1 MATSIQQD
9 FKTRQSLVVRSTA
22 TLNSVDTSLTTAT
35 FGVLGLPPI
44 NLNFTKTSVLDPR
57 IQFTRS
63 SGATYVGPDG
73 FIKYAATNQPRIDY
87 DPVNVG
93 YCRGLLIEEQ
103 KTNLISYSSN
113 FTQWNLSGNAI
124 GVVQNA
130 TMSPDGSQNASYLT
144 NTAGAG
150 SQMIA
155 PGLPGSYIAS
165 ATYVQSI
172 FAKPVSTYATGG
184 SGAGTIVFQN
194 YINGAFVITTFDCIA
209 LTSNVSYGTGVS
221 SITPVGNGWVRC
233 TVALQTYRSTDSFGV
248 IYLGGWGAYS
258 NTMTVA
264 LWGAQLEINQY
275 PNNGWYSGVPTSYIP
290 TNGAAVTRA
299 NDVAIM
305 IGQSITNVLNQN
317 NGTMFAEWMQ
327 GYNGYSSLVQS
338 SSGIATITSN
348 NPNVGYNG
356 YGFPTNPLYAGYWAF
371 MQGRNYNNYSLTYSV
386 GLNQFAYYGQI
397 YRIAGTYDPNNLWDS
412 FDGAPVSNGNNSVV
426 SANMGY
432 QLNQILLGQSNVGGV
447 PNFQMNGWLRKFQ
460 YWPQTLPPA
469 LLPQLSTTTVYSTSN
484 FVNAVISHVANTTTF
499 ILNQGLVTGNNL
511 EISDVDHLYTTN
523 LTRPTQAPTL
533 NLNFLKGQLDSRIS
547 FSRASGGSYVGAN
560 GFIQY
565 AGVNQPR
572 FDYSTTSTGTCQ
584 GLLIEE
590 QRTNLYYYN
599 TQISTQIALW
609 TGSSNS
615 GISGLTVQENAIQS
629 PDGTYNAA
637 LLSNT
642 PNINAIISP
651 GRTNY
656 TSNTWYTKS
665 VYAKWIT
672 GSPYLYFQ
680 EILSDN
686 SFMVTSFNIQ
696 IGRIISS
703 VYGSTTGTSSIV
715 DAGNGWYRCSK
726 SFLTLTTS
734 SSVLSGDSFFIG
746 GYGSTPTPTTQS
758 IWGVQLEIAS
768 GNNGAYYPTSLIV
781 TQGSS
786 VTRSI
791 DTAFIVGQSF
801 VNSFANPVQ
810 GTMII
815 DYVQYY
821 NYQPNIGNTPGLWG
835 LGMSSA
841 IGNYAYGYGLFL
853 YTGATY
859 PIMYGRN
866 SLNNNSYG
874 NAIVPVGVNTGTQ
887 YVVPY
892 TINKI
897 ACSWSATNMV
907 IAGFGQISYS
917 TNSAS
922 PYILQFDYL
931 VIGNEYF
938 GGLGTAPNGTIRRL
952 TFYPEVLPTTTLLA
966 LTT

>member
-1 MATSIQQD
+1 MTTSKQQD
-9 FKTRQSLVVRSTA
+9 FKAKQSLVARNTTTINSTDFF
-22 TLNSVDTSLTTAT
+22 VTTGT
-35 FGVLGLPPI
+35 FGALGLPPI
-44 NLNFTKTSVLDPR
+44 NLNFTKSGVFNPSLT
-57 IQFTRS
+57 FTRS
-63 SGATYVGPDG
+63 SVATYVGPDG
-73 FIKYAATNQPRIDY
+73 FIKYASANQPRIDY

-103 KTNLISYSSN
+103 KTNIYTYSN
-113 FTQWNLSGNAI
+113 NTTLWNNQGSQYASINTL
-124 GVVQNA
+124 A
-130 TMSPDGSQNASYLT
+130 TVAPDGSMADIVSNGTLGTGCYINIPAASTLTNNVVYVRSIYAKAFSNPNILIFECTLAGIHYIVKFDLNAGVVTTVNTGTATIYPAGNGWYRCIHTITASASGTTDNAGVVYLT
-144 NTAGAG
+144 NYG
-150 SQMIA
+150 
-155 PGLPGSYIAS
+155 S
-165 ATYVQSI
+165 AT
-172 FAKPVSTYATGG
+172 A
-184 SGAGTIVFQN
+184 
-194 YINGAFVITTFDCIA
+194 
-209 LTSNVSYGTGVS
+209 
-221 SITPVGNGWVRC
+221 
-233 TVALQTYRSTDSFGV
+233 
-248 IYLGGWGAYS
+248 AYP
-258 NTMTVA
+258 TA
-264 LWGAQLEINQY
+264 LWGAQLEIAQY

-327 GYNGYSSLVQS
+327 GYNGYSSLVQT

-356 YGFPTNPLYAGYWAF
+356 YGFPTNPLYAGSWAY
-371 MQGRNYNNYSLTYSV
+371 MQGRNYSNYSLTNSV

-432 QLNQILLGQSNVGGV
+432 QLNQILLGQSYVGGV

-511 EISDVDHLYTTN
+511 EISNVDHLYTTN

-599 TQISTQIALW
+599 TQISTQIASW

-615 GISGLTVQENAIQS
+615 GISGLTVQENAIRS

-680 EILSDN
+680 EILSDY

-696 IGRIISS
+696 LGQIISS

-734 SSVLSGDSFFIG
+734 SGVLSGDSFFIG

-768 GNNGAYYPTSLIV
+768 GYNGAYYPTSLIV

-821 NYQPNIGNTPGLWG
+821 NYQPNIGNTPGLCG

-853 YTGATY
+853 YAGATN

-874 NAIVPVGVNTGTQ
+874 NAVVPVGVNTGTQ